1 HVVVCLQAEDG
12 IRDDLVTGVQ
22 TCALPIFDGSFW
34 AQRRPSHAPPA
45 RAGGAMARDSA
56 TRTVLLFGGSGAH
69 GAVDDTWI
77 WEGANW
83 TEQHPSVRP
92 AARSDPVLA
101 FDNATGRLLRC
112 GGVVRR

>member
-1 HVVVCLQAEDG
+1 
-12 IRDDLVTGVQ
+12 
-22 TCALPIFDGSFW
+22 
-34 AQRRPSHAPPA
+34 
-45 RAGGAMARDSA
+45 M
-56 TRTVLLFGGSGAH
+56 LLFGGSGAH

-101 FDNATGRLLRC
+101 FDNATGRMLLF
-112 GGVVRR
+112 GGVDSRGTLLNDTWAWNGATWEEQSVAAAPPARKAASM